1 MRNKLLLEE
10 AEDLEA
16 EVSTEED
23 QPISDEVIDEFNI
36 QAMISSLIKD
46 KWGLVDTINGI
57 QMTLGDKSEEINAT
71 LKEIVSDEY
80 MHIGQLEKII
90 QSIKPEAINLEV
102 EVK

>member
-46 KWGLVDTINGI
+46 K
-57 QMTLGDKSEEINAT
+57 
-71 LKEIVSDEY
+71 
-80 MHIGQLEKII
+80 
-90 QSIKPEAINLEV
+90 
-102 EVK
+102 